1 MRPENH
7 RFNLV
12 VAWAKAQPTLR
23 PLQLGIVALLSAFVS
38 AVAADQGTLRLATT
52 STTDNSGLVQHLI
65 PVFERDSGYRV
76 QVITVGSGRALRLL
90 ENGDVDVALTHA
102 HALEQSLVTNG
113 RAIDHFPV
121 MYNDF
126 ILVGP
131 HADPAAART
140 STNIQQAFRRI
151 AGGNTPFFS
160 RGDQSGTHLREWKV
174 WREISI
180 EPDPSWYRET
190 GQGMGQTLQIASE
203 LGGYTLTDRATWLAY
218 RHVAPLA
225 LLHQGDE
232 ALLNP
237 YSVLSANPD
246 ASDGINAAGAKAF
259 SQWLRS
265 VRGKKLIGDFRIE
278 AQQAFIPAL

>member
-1 MRPENH
+1 MRPQH
-7 RFNLV
+7 HGFNSV
-12 VAWAKAQPTLR
+12 VVWAKAHST
-23 PLQLGIVALLSAFVS
+23 PLPLLLSIFALLSALVS
-38 AVAADQGTLRLATT
+38 AVAAEQRTLRLATT

-102 HALEQSLVTNG
+102 RALERSLITNG
-113 RAIDHFPV
+113 GAIDHFPV

-131 HADPAAART
+131 HADPAATLTAT
-140 STNIQQAFRRI
+140 DIQLAFRHI
-151 AGGNTPFFS
+151 AGGDTPFFS
-160 RGDQSGTHLREWKV
+160 RGDQSGTHLRE
-174 WREISI
+174 REIWHEISV
-180 EPDPSWYRET
+180 EPNPSWYRET

-218 RHVAPLA
+218 RHLAPMA

-232 ALLNP
+232 ALFNP
-237 YSVLSANPD
+237 YSVLSANPA
-246 ASDGINAAGAKAF
+246 ASDSINAAGAKAF

-265 VRGKKLIGDFRIE
+265 TRGKELIGDFRIE
-278 AQQAFIPAL
+278 AQQAFIPVL